1 MNILVSGAT
10 GRMGKE
16 IIACIEKEDGLNFVC
31 GYGKHEDSIRKGSNL

>member
-16 IIACIEKEDGLNFVC
+16 ILSCIEKEDNLNFVC
-31 GYGKHEDSIRKGSNL
+31 GYGNHESLIR